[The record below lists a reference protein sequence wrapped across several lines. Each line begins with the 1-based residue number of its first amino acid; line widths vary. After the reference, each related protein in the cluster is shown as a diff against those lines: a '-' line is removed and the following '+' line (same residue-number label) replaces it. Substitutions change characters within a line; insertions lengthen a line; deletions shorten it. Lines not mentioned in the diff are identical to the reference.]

1 MMVGVEKEILIL
13 VSKIRCITESQV
25 GKFFGTRKRYTRKP
39 FKKTLRK
46 MCNEYTLRK
55 YPCNLNY
62 SGYRENTYIYYLNGS
77 KMYKGKELLKVVLGS
92 ELAIKLETGGYK
104 VRRFYRNVKVDNLT
118 YDLFVEYVDNY
129 NDIKQILVDINLD
142 ENFNIFK
149 YDKIEEKIEKST
161 IPFFEVP
168 KILVVTKNNKDIKSI
183 KGKISELK
191 KEKEVQTVKEKQ
203 VTDTNINELE
213 LKKNEL
219 SLKNKDAKND
229 IADLQEKIKVLNG
242 E

>member
-25 GKFFGTRKRYTRKP
+25 GKFFGTRKRYERKP

-168 KILVVTKNNKDIKSI
+168 KILVVTKNNKDIKVPDKLDLDI
-183 KGKISELK
+183 DF
-191 KEKEVQTVKEKQ
+191 V
-203 VTDTNINELE
+203 DIN
-213 LKKNEL
+213 L
-219 SLKNKDAKND
+219 SKLF
-229 IADLQEKIKVLNG
+229 KVI
-242 E
+242 

>member
-39 FKKTLRK
+39 F
-46 MCNEYTLRK
+46 
-55 YPCNLNY
+55 
-62 SGYRENTYIYYLNGS
+62 

-168 KILVVTKNNKDIKSI
+168 KILVVTKNNKDIKVPDKLDLDIDFVDINLS
-183 KGKISELK
+183 KLFNISFTFK
-191 KEKEVQTVKEKQ
+191 
-203 VTDTNINELE
+203 
-213 LKKNEL
+213 
-219 SLKNKDAKND
+219 
-229 IADLQEKIKVLNG
+229 
-242 E
+242 

>member
-92 ELAIKLETGGYK
+92 ELAIKLEIGGYK

-168 KILVVTKNNKDIKSI
+168 KILVVTKNNKDIKVPDKLDLDI
-183 KGKISELK
+183 DF
-191 KEKEVQTVKEKQ
+191 V
-203 VTDTNINELE
+203 DIN
-213 LKKNEL
+213 L
-219 SLKNKDAKND
+219 SKLF
-229 IADLQEKIKVLNG
+229 KVI
-242 E
+242 

>member
-168 KILVVTKNNKDIKSI
+168 KILVVTKNNKDIKVPDKLDLDI
-183 KGKISELK
+183 DF
-191 KEKEVQTVKEKQ
+191 V
-203 VTDTNINELE
+203 DIN
-213 LKKNEL
+213 L
-219 SLKNKDAKND
+219 SKLF
-229 IADLQEKIKVLNG
+229 KVM
-242 E
+242 

>member
-168 KILVVTKNNKDIKSI
+168 KILVITKNNKDIKVPDKLDLDI
-183 KGKISELK
+183 DF
-191 KEKEVQTVKEKQ
+191 V
-203 VTDTNINELE
+203 DIN
-213 LKKNEL
+213 L
-219 SLKNKDAKND
+219 SKLF
-229 IADLQEKIKVLNG
+229 KVI
-242 E
+242 

>member
-62 SGYRENTYIYYLNGS
+62 SGYRENTYIYYLNGR

-168 KILVVTKNNKDIKSI
+168 KILVVTKNNKDIKVPDKLDLDI
-183 KGKISELK
+183 DF
-191 KEKEVQTVKEKQ
+191 V
-203 VTDTNINELE
+203 DIN
-213 LKKNEL
+213 L
-219 SLKNKDAKND
+219 SKLF
-229 IADLQEKIKVLNG
+229 KVI
-242 E
+242 

>member
-168 KILVVTKNNKDIKSI
+168 KILVVTKNNKDIKVPD
-183 KGKISELK
+183 KLDF
-191 KEKEVQTVKEKQ
+191 V
-203 VTDTNINELE
+203 DIN
-213 LKKNEL
+213 L
-219 SLKNKDAKND
+219 SKLF
-229 IADLQEKIKVLNG
+229 KVI
-242 E
+242 

>member
-62 SGYRENTYIYYLNGS
+62 SGYRENTYIYHLNGS

-168 KILVVTKNNKDIKSI
+168 KILVVTKNNKDIKVPDKLDLDI
-183 KGKISELK
+183 DF
-191 KEKEVQTVKEKQ
+191 V
-203 VTDTNINELE
+203 DIN
-213 LKKNEL
+213 L
-219 SLKNKDAKND
+219 SKLF
-229 IADLQEKIKVLNG
+229 KVI
-242 E
+242 

>member
-104 VRRFYRNVKVDNLT
+104 VRRFYRNVKVENLT

-168 KILVVTKNNKDIKSI
+168 KILVVTKNNKDIKVPDKLDLDI
-183 KGKISELK
+183 DF
-191 KEKEVQTVKEKQ
+191 V
-203 VTDTNINELE
+203 DIN
-213 LKKNEL
+213 L
-219 SLKNKDAKND
+219 SKLF
-229 IADLQEKIKVLNG
+229 KVI
-242 E
+242 

>member
-168 KILVVTKNNKDIKSI
+168 KILVVTKNNKDIKVPDKLDLDI
-183 KGKISELK
+183 DF
-191 KEKEVQTVKEKQ
+191 V
-203 VTDTNINELE
+203 DIN
-213 LKKNEL
+213 L
-219 SLKNKDAKND
+219 SKLF
-229 IADLQEKIKVLNG
+229 KVIYVSFLNR
-242 E
+242 

>member
-13 VSKIRCITESQV
+13 VSKMRCITESQV

-168 KILVVTKNNKDIKSI
+168 KILVVTKNNKDIKVPDKLDLDI
-183 KGKISELK
+183 DF
-191 KEKEVQTVKEKQ
+191 V
-203 VTDTNINELE
+203 DIN
-213 LKKNEL
+213 L
-219 SLKNKDAKND
+219 SKLF
-229 IADLQEKIKVLNG
+229 KVI
-242 E
+242 

>member
-142 ENFNIFK
+142 ENFNIFR

-168 KILVVTKNNKDIKSI
+168 KILVVTKNNKDIKVPDKLDLDI
-183 KGKISELK
+183 DF
-191 KEKEVQTVKEKQ
+191 V
-203 VTDTNINELE
+203 DIN
-213 LKKNEL
+213 L
-219 SLKNKDAKND
+219 SKLF
-229 IADLQEKIKVLNG
+229 KVI
-242 E
+242 

>member
-39 FKKTLRK
+39 FKQTLRK

-168 KILVVTKNNKDIKSI
+168 KILVVTKNNKDIK
-183 KGKISELK
+183 
-191 KEKEVQTVKEKQ
+191 VKDKLDLDIDF
-203 VTDTNINELE
+203 VDIN
-213 LKKNEL
+213 L
-219 SLKNKDAKND
+219 SKLF
-229 IADLQEKIKVLNG
+229 KVI
-242 E
+242 

>member
-92 ELAIKLETGGYK
+92 ELAITLETGGYK

-168 KILVVTKNNKDIKSI
+168 KILVVTKNNKDIKVPDKLDLDI
-183 KGKISELK
+183 DF
-191 KEKEVQTVKEKQ
+191 V
-203 VTDTNINELE
+203 DIN
-213 LKKNEL
+213 L
-219 SLKNKDAKND
+219 SKLF
-229 IADLQEKIKVLNG
+229 KVI
-242 E
+242 

>member
-25 GKFFGTRKRYTRKP
+25 GKFFGTRKRYTRKT

-168 KILVVTKNNKDIKSI
+168 KILVVTKNNKDIKVPDKLDLDI
-183 KGKISELK
+183 DF
-191 KEKEVQTVKEKQ
+191 V
-203 VTDTNINELE
+203 DIN
-213 LKKNEL
+213 L
-219 SLKNKDAKND
+219 SKLF
-229 IADLQEKIKVLNG
+229 KVI
-242 E
+242 

>member
-168 KILVVTKNNKDIKSI
+168 KILVVTKNNK
-183 KGKISELK
+183 E
-191 KEKEVQTVKEKQ
+191 
-203 VTDTNINELE
+203 
-213 LKKNEL
+213 
-219 SLKNKDAKND
+219 
-229 IADLQEKIKVLNG
+229 IKVPDKLDLDIDFVYINLSKLFKVI
-242 E
+242 

>member
-168 KILVVTKNNKDIKSI
+168 KILVVTKNNKDIKVPDKLDLDI
-183 KGKISELK
+183 DF
-191 KEKEVQTVKEKQ
+191 V
-203 VTDTNINELE
+203 DINFLR
-213 LKKNEL
+213 
-219 SLKNKDAKND
+219 
-229 IADLQEKIKVLNG
+229 
-242 E
+242 

>member
-55 YPCNLNY
+55 YACNLNY

-168 KILVVTKNNKDIKSI
+168 KILVVTKNNKDIKVPDKLDLDI
-183 KGKISELK
+183 DF
-191 KEKEVQTVKEKQ
+191 V
-203 VTDTNINELE
+203 DIN
-213 LKKNEL
+213 L
-219 SLKNKDAKND
+219 SKLF
-229 IADLQEKIKVLNG
+229 KVI
-242 E
+242 

>member
-104 VRRFYRNVKVDNLT
+104 VRRFYRNVKVDNST

-168 KILVVTKNNKDIKSI
+168 KILVVTKNNKDIKVPDKLDLDI
-183 KGKISELK
+183 DF
-191 KEKEVQTVKEKQ
+191 V
-203 VTDTNINELE
+203 DIN
-213 LKKNEL
+213 L
-219 SLKNKDAKND
+219 SKLF
-229 IADLQEKIKVLNG
+229 KVI
-242 E
+242 

>member
-104 VRRFYRNVKVDNLT
+104 VRHFYRNVKVDNLT

-168 KILVVTKNNKDIKSI
+168 KILVVTKNNKDIKVPDKLDLDI
-183 KGKISELK
+183 DF
-191 KEKEVQTVKEKQ
+191 V
-203 VTDTNINELE
+203 DIN
-213 LKKNEL
+213 L
-219 SLKNKDAKND
+219 SKLF
-229 IADLQEKIKVLNG
+229 KVI
-242 E
+242 

>member
-104 VRRFYRNVKVDNLT
+104 VRRFYRNVKVDILT

-168 KILVVTKNNKDIKSI
+168 KILVVTKNNKDIKVPDKLDLDI
-183 KGKISELK
+183 DF
-191 KEKEVQTVKEKQ
+191 V
-203 VTDTNINELE
+203 DIN
-213 LKKNEL
+213 L
-219 SLKNKDAKND
+219 SKLF
-229 IADLQEKIKVLNG
+229 KVI
-242 E
+242 

>member
-129 NDIKQILVDINLD
+129 NDIKLNLD

-168 KILVVTKNNKDIKSI
+168 KILVVTKNNKDIKVPDKLDLDI
-183 KGKISELK
+183 DF
-191 KEKEVQTVKEKQ
+191 V
-203 VTDTNINELE
+203 DIN
-213 LKKNEL
+213 L
-219 SLKNKDAKND
+219 SKLF
-229 IADLQEKIKVLNG
+229 KVI
-242 E
+242 

>member
-168 KILVVTKNNKDIKSI
+168 KILVVTKNNKDIKVPDKLDLDI
-183 KGKISELK
+183 DL
-191 KEKEVQTVKEKQ
+191 V
-203 VTDTNINELE
+203 DIN
-213 LKKNEL
+213 L
-219 SLKNKDAKND
+219 SKLF
-229 IADLQEKIKVLNG
+229 KVI
-242 E
+242 

>member
-25 GKFFGTRKRYTRKP
+25 GKFFGTRRKYTRKP

-62 SGYRENTYIYYLNGS
+62 SGYRDNTYIYYLNGS
-77 KMYKGKELLKVVLGS
+77 KMYKGKELVKVVIGS

-104 VRRFYRNVKVDNLT
+104 VRRFYRNVKVDKST
-118 YDLFVEYVDNY
+118 YDLFIEYVDNY

-168 KILVVTKNNKDIKSI
+168 KILVITKNNKDITIPDKLDLDI
-183 KGKISELK
+183 DF
-191 KEKEVQTVKEKQ
+191 V
-203 VTDTNINELE
+203 DIN
-213 LKKNEL
+213 L
-219 SLKNKDAKND
+219 SKLF
-229 IADLQEKIKVLNG
+229 KVI
-242 E
+242 

>member
-25 GKFFGTRKRYTRKP
+25 GKFFGTRRKYTRKP

-62 SGYRENTYIYYLNGS
+62 SGYRDNTYIYYLNGS
-77 KMYKGKELLKVVLGS
+77 KMYKGKELVQVVIGS

-104 VRRFYRNVKVDNLT
+104 VRRFYRNVKVDKST
-118 YDLFVEYVDNY
+118 YDLFIEYVDNY
-129 NDIKQILVDINLD
+129 NDIKQILVDINID

-149 YDKIEEKIEKST
+149 YDRIEEKIEKST

-168 KILVVTKNNKDIKSI
+168 KILVITKNNKDITIPDKLDLDI
-183 KGKISELK
+183 DF
-191 KEKEVQTVKEKQ
+191 V
-203 VTDTNINELE
+203 DIN
-213 LKKNEL
+213 L
-219 SLKNKDAKND
+219 SKLF
-229 IADLQEKIKVLNG
+229 KVI
-242 E
+242 

>member
-168 KILVVTKNNKDIKSI
+168 KILVVTKNNKDIKVPDKLDLDI
-183 KGKISELK
+183 DF
-191 KEKEVQTVKEKQ
+191 V
-203 VTDTNINELE
+203 DIN
-213 LKKNEL
+213 L
-219 SLKNKDAKND
+219 SKHF
-229 IADLQEKIKVLNG
+229 KVI
-242 E
+242 

>member
-104 VRRFYRNVKVDNLT
+104 VRRFYRNVKVDNST

-168 KILVVTKNNKDIKSI
+168 KILVVTKNNKDIK
-183 KGKISELK
+183 
-191 KEKEVQTVKEKQ
+191 VKDKLDLDIDF
-203 VTDTNINELE
+203 VDIN
-213 LKKNEL
+213 L
-219 SLKNKDAKND
+219 SKLF
-229 IADLQEKIKVLNG
+229 KVI
-242 E
+242 

>member
-25 GKFFGTRKRYTRKP
+25 GKFFGTRKRYARKP

-77 KMYKGKELLKVVLGS
+77 KMYKGKELLKVVIGS

-104 VRRFYRNVKVDNLT
+104 VKRFYRNVKVDNST

-168 KILVVTKNNKDIKSI
+168 KILVITKNNKDIKVPDKLDLDI
-183 KGKISELK
+183 DF
-191 KEKEVQTVKEKQ
+191 V
-203 VTDTNINELE
+203 DIN
-213 LKKNEL
+213 L
-219 SLKNKDAKND
+219 SKLF
-229 IADLQEKIKVLNG
+229 KVI
-242 E
+242 

>member
-1 MMVGVEKEILIL
+1 MIVGVEKEILIL

-25 GKFFGTRKRYTRKP
+25 GKFFGTRKKYTRKP

-77 KMYKGKELLKVVLGS
+77 KMYKGKELLKVVIGS

-104 VRRFYRNVKVDNLT
+104 VRRFYRNVKVDNST

-168 KILVVTKNNKDIKSI
+168 KILVVTKNNKDIKVPDKLDLDI
-183 KGKISELK
+183 DF
-191 KEKEVQTVKEKQ
+191 V
-203 VTDTNINELE
+203 DIN
-213 LKKNEL
+213 L
-219 SLKNKDAKND
+219 SKLF
-229 IADLQEKIKVLNG
+229 KVI
-242 E
+242 

>member
-104 VRRFYRNVKVDNLT
+104 VRRFYRNVKVDNST

-149 YDKIEEKIEKST
+149 YDKIDDKIEKST

-168 KILVVTKNNKDIKSI
+168 KILVVTKNNKDIKVPDKLDLDI
-183 KGKISELK
+183 DF
-191 KEKEVQTVKEKQ
+191 V
-203 VTDTNINELE
+203 DIN
-213 LKKNEL
+213 L
-219 SLKNKDAKND
+219 SKLF
-229 IADLQEKIKVLNG
+229 KVI
-242 E
+242 

>member
-13 VSKIRCITESQV
+13 VSKIRCITESHV

-168 KILVVTKNNKDIKSI
+168 KILVVTKNNKDIKVPDKLDLDI
-183 KGKISELK
+183 DF
-191 KEKEVQTVKEKQ
+191 V
-203 VTDTNINELE
+203 DIN
-213 LKKNEL
+213 L
-219 SLKNKDAKND
+219 SKLF
-229 IADLQEKIKVLNG
+229 KVI
-242 E
+242 

>member
-62 SGYRENTYIYYLNGS
+62 SGYRDNTYIYYLNGS
-77 KMYKGKELLKVVLGS
+77 KMYKGKELVKVVIGS

-104 VRRFYRNVKVDNLT
+104 VRRFYRNVKIDKST
-118 YDLFVEYVDNY
+118 YDLFIEYVDNY
-129 NDIKQILVDINLD
+129 NDIKQILVDINID

-168 KILVVTKNNKDIKSI
+168 KILVITKNNKDIIVPDKLDLDI
-183 KGKISELK
+183 DF
-191 KEKEVQTVKEKQ
+191 V
-203 VTDTNINELE
+203 DIN
-213 LKKNEL
+213 L
-219 SLKNKDAKND
+219 SKLFKY
-229 IADLQEKIKVLNG
+229 I
-242 E
+242 

>member
-104 VRRFYRNVKVDNLT
+104 VRRFYRNVNVDNLT

-168 KILVVTKNNKDIKSI
+168 KILVVTKNNKDIKVPDKLDLDI
-183 KGKISELK
+183 DF
-191 KEKEVQTVKEKQ
+191 V
-203 VTDTNINELE
+203 DIN
-213 LKKNEL
+213 L
-219 SLKNKDAKND
+219 SKLF
-229 IADLQEKIKVLNG
+229 KVI
-242 E
+242 